1 MKKNYVTP
9 AIKAANIVISQ
20 IVMTS
25 GGSGGDDPLK
35 PDPTVTLP
43 FIGGEEGPEDEGFA
57 D

>member
-25 GGSGGDDPLK
+25 GSSGGDDPFK

-43 FIGGEEGPEDEGFA
+43 FVGGEDGIEDEGFA